1 MPHITRSLFSSCLI
15 WWTPDGTNSSFHHF
29 YFFYFYLFFS
39 GRATMSFITY
49 GFFKLFLQ
57 YLHTQ
62 AKKKNNLFS
71 ILELANLIIEKAKLS
86 L

>member
-1 MPHITRSLFSSCLI
+1 
-15 WWTPDGTNSSFHHF
+15 
-29 YFFYFYLFFS
+29 
-39 GRATMSFITY
+39 MSFITY

-62 AKKKNNLFS
+62 AKKKHNLFS